1 MPLFFAVALTLWLA
15 LHVYVALRL
24 VGPLPLGR
32 VLHTLLY
39 LVWAA
44 GYALAPLG
52 FVLHDQLRW
61 PYDVGYQWLVWT
73 YVGAFTV
80 LFACVAARD
89 LTVLVLRLVTR
100 LGQGRTQLWPSEP
113 DRRRFLLNVTGGAAA
128 GATGVLTVAGV
139 RAARRV
145 PEVVR
150 VDVPIRGL
158 PRELEGYH
166 IVQLS
171 DVHVG
176 MTIDKD
182 FILPIVEAVTTLEP
196 DLIALTGDIVDGNVD
211 RLRDDVSPLAYLRA
225 PDGVLCVTGN
235 HEYYSGVE
243 AWCREFEEMGITVL
257 NNRHVSV
264 ARGAARLVFAG
275 VPDFREG
282 KRHPGHTPDPALALK
297 GAPPHDVRVLLAHQ
311 PRQALAIAEHGFALQ
326 LSGHTHGGQ
335 YFPWNL
341 FIGLFEPLPT
351 GMSRVGD
358 TWVYVSRGT
367 CYWGPPLRTG
377 VPPEITS
384 LRLRRA

>member
-1 MPLFFAVALTLWLA
+1 MPLFFAVVLTLWLG
-15 LHVYVALRL
+15 LHVYVAVRL

-32 VLHTLLY
+32 VLRTLLY
-39 LVWAA
+39 VFWAL

-52 FVLHDQLRW
+52 FVLDDQLRW
-61 PYDVGYQWLVWT
+61 PYDVGYRWLVWT

-89 LTVLVLRLVTR
+89 LAVLALRAITR
-100 LGQGRTQLWPSEP
+100 LNKGRTQLWPSEP

-128 GATGVLTVAGV
+128 GVTGVLTVVGV

-145 PEVVR
+145 PEVVK
-150 VDVPIRGL
+150 VDVPVRGL

-182 FILPIVEAVTTLEP
+182 FILPIVEVVTSLEP

-235 HEYYSGVE
+235 HEYYSGVDD
-243 AWCREFEEMGITVL
+243 WCREFAEMGITVL
-257 NNRHVSV
+257 NNQHVSV
-264 ARGAARLVFAG
+264 ARGAARLVVAG

-282 KRHPGHTPDPALALK
+282 KRHPGHTPDLAQALK
-297 GAPPHDVRVLLAHQ
+297 GAPEHEVRVLLAHQ
-311 PRQALAIAEHGFALQ
+311 PKQAFANGEHRFALQ

-341 FIGLFEPLPT
+341 FIRLFEPLPT
-351 GMSRVGD
+351 GLTRVGD